1 MFGLMEGPDQT
12 PLSAKVVRMLT
23 FKLVRPLVGRVSGA
37 CSGDYGERSRGK
49 SDVDADRQAAPRAG
63 PGAPGQQARRRGGR
77 KQRSPLSP
85 FSLLLWRKLGH
96 VFISPNA

>member
-1 MFGLMEGPDQT
+1 MEGPIQT
-12 PLSAKVVRMLT
+12 PLSAKVVRVLT
-23 FKLVRPLVGRVSGA
+23 FELVRPLVGQAAGL
-37 CSGDYGERSRGK
+37 CSGDYGERSGGK
-49 SDVDADRQAAPRAG
+49 SDVDAGRQAAPRAG
-63 PGAPGQQARRRGGR
+63 PGAPGQQAWRRGGR